1 MSLSLI
7 SLWLT
12 QVIVHISQ
20 PLFFIAKEYAV
31 PCVTTPRPFIHAGTL
46 GASGLQLFGVKLP
59 GALCARVCV
68 EVDTCEDDR
77 WATP

>member
-12 QVIVHISQ
+12 RVIVPISQ
-20 PLFFIAKEYAV
+20 PLLIAKEYAV

-59 GALCARVCV
+59 GASCARVCV
-68 EVDTCEDDR
+68 AVEDDR
-77 WATP
+77 WAAP